1 MVKTFSQL
9 SVDTNSSLG
18 CCQFPKPSRPKDASL
33 TSKESVNK
41 SIHSMSGP
49 ERNDKFG
56 FPKSLAVSRDK
67 VGETSRF
74 ERKQNLIFFFE
85 N

>member
-18 CCQFPKPSRPKDASL
+18 CCFPKPSRPKDASL

-41 SIHSMSGP
+41 RIHSMSGP
-49 ERNDKFG
+49 ERNDNFA
-56 FPKSLAVSRDK
+56 FPKSLAV
-67 VGETSRF
+67 VGETSRL
-74 ERKQNLIFFFE
+74 EGKQNLIFFFE
-85 N
+85 D